1 MGDHVRQYGRRDF
14 VDRLTAS
21 GLKVDQLG
29 VDHFGAETFRRH
41 GIAEN
46 SVLYVVRR

>member
-1 MGDHVRQYGRRDF
+1 VE
-14 VDRLTAS
+14 
-21 GLKVDQLG
+21 
-29 VDHFGAETFRRH
+29 HFGAEKFRRH